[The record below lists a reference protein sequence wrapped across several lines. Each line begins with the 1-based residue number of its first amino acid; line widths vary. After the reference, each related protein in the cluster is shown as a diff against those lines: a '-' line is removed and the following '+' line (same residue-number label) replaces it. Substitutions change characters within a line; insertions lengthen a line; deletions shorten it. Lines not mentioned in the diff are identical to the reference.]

1 MLTTGLVVGLGLA
14 ELLLRMLGLVTPP
27 RAVVIHPFRGRSYC
41 PESTFLF
48 RGEGGPRQIVLN
60 SRGFRDS
67 MRIPEKPAEVFRI
80 AVLGDSY
87 VEASHVDLADR
98 VTERLERELN
108 ERSVFGT
115 RRVEVL
121 NFGVAGY
128 GTFNELQTLRHEVW
142 AFAPDLV
149 LVCFFSGND
158 LANNCREL
166 SQDWG
171 RPYLV
176 ERHGHFEE
184 LFPTATRFS
193 QWETMLQSSHLF
205 RLWTTVR
212 EQQRES
218 LRMRLQVQRQQA
230 ARGTSTEGFEVGLD
244 AQVYA
249 PPKEAAWLSAWQ
261 VTEELLRRIDQ
272 ECRSRETPWLLVV
285 LSNGIQV
292 HPDRD
297 LRESFRQTIGHPT
310 LFYPEDRLR
319 QAAERDGYPIL
330 CLAPELLTE
339 AERDQEPLHGFPNLP
354 RGFGHWNERG
364 HHAAARLITRF
375 LQQGTGEF

>member
-1 MLTTGLVVGLGLA
+1 MLTTGIVMGLGLA
-14 ELLLRMLGLVTPP
+14 ELLLRMFGLGTPP
-27 RAVVIHPFRGRSYC
+27 RAVVIHPLRGRSYS
-41 PESTFLF
+41 PDSTFVF

-60 SRGFRDS
+60 SHGFRDS
-67 MRIPEKPAEVFRI
+67 SRRPDKPAEVFRI

-98 VTERLERELN
+98 MTERLEVELN
-108 ERSVFGT
+108 QRSVFGT

-142 AFAPDLV
+142 NFQPDLV

-158 LANNCREL
+158 LGNNCREL

-176 ERHGHFEE
+176 ECHDHFDE
-184 LFPTATRFS
+184 LFPTATRLS
-193 QWETMLQSSHLF
+193 LRESMLQSSHLF
-205 RLWTTVR
+205 RLWTTFR
-212 EQQRES
+212 EQQSES
-218 LRMRLQVQRQQA
+218 RRRSLQVQRQRA
-230 ARGTSTEGFEVGLD
+230 AQGTATEGFEVGLD
-244 AQVYA
+244 SQVYA
-249 PPKEAAWLSAWQ
+249 PPKEAAWLSAWE
-261 VTEELLRRIDQ
+261 VTEELLRRMNQ

-292 HPDRD
+292 HPDQD
-297 LRESFRQTIGHPT
+297 LRESFRRAIGHPT

-319 QAAERDGYPIL
+319 QAAQRDGYAIL
-330 CLAPELLTE
+330 CLAPELLAQ
-339 AERDQEPLHGFPNLP
+339 AERDQEPLHGFPNSP

-364 HHAAARLITRF
+364 HHAAARLIAQF
-375 LQQGTGEF
+375 LQQDPREF